1 MPRTT
6 MPRMAEPVI
15 DAGPSQSLSDSP
27 GRRRE
32 YRRRAVLG
40 GGGAAVLACAAC
52 GSSTTPAS
60 SAPTPAG
67 PSAAS
72 SAAVGPGT
80 SPSGAART
88 ALASVADIPAG
99 SGLVVAGPDGQV
111 LLAEVA
117 GKVLA
122 HKAVCTHQGAVL
134 NGSGVCPLHGS
145 RFDVTTGAVLNGP
158 ADQPLAAVA
167 VTVSGGKVFQA

>member
-6 MPRMAEPVI
+6 MPRMAEPVT
-15 DAGPSQSLSDSP
+15 DAGPNQLLSDSP
-27 GRRRE
+27 GRRE
-32 YRRRAVLG
+32 YRRRAVLV

-60 SAPTPAG
+60 SAPAPAD

-72 SAAVGPGT
+72 SAAAGPGA
-80 SPSGAART
+80 SPSRAARI

-167 VTVSGGKVFQA
+167 VTVSGGKVFQT